1 MNLKHIILE
10 TILNE
15 GRLQDIIKKY
25 SKYNV
30 PEVAIRDLSMAD
42 PSGSNKYLEWM
53 VTEAYELGGFD
64 VDILEAVIAAAECFH
79 KNFNLINGRV
89 AQKALE
95 YTNIPNDLYNKI
107 LASPRDIKLYTL
119 EAVEDLCFYIKFF
132 IDKKTDKSRKS
143 DVLGDYVNYGSYGS
157 YFKNDNI
164 IDTKSYTPE
173 QLEKLLTRNVKKGDT
188 LIIHPDDRTTDFL
201 KPSYAGLNATVL
213 TTKDDMYNLKET
225 MKNHRRI
232 ILMGHGSPS
241 GLMLSM
247 IGGVEGVELNSSGQ
261 YVKYKHYSV
270 GYDFLNILKTKPIVA
285 VWCNADRF
293 VVPYD
298 LHGFYT
304 GMVISELCEANYC
317 QVHGCDDAQLQYSNT
332 LFTKALKAALP
343 IESPESVDIF
353 KSIYDADRN
362 PIIDYNKQRIYYR

>member
-25 SKYNV
+25 SKYDV

-42 PSGSNKYLEWM
+42 PSGNNKYLEWM
-53 VTEAYELGGFD
+53 ITEAYELGGFD
-64 VDILEAVIAAAECFH
+64 VESLEAVVSAAECFH
-79 KNFNLINGRV
+79 KNLNRINVRV
-89 AQKALE
+89 VRKVLE
-95 YTNIPNDLYNKI
+95 PVQDIPDDVYYKI
-107 LASPRDIKLYTL
+107 LKSPRDINVYTL
-119 EAVEDLCFYIKFF
+119 YVVEELCFYIKFEN
-132 IDKKTDKSRKS
+132 DGNDSYNGPS
-143 DVLGDYVNYGSYGS
+143 DYGYYGSYGA
-157 YFKNDNI
+157 YDNT

-173 QLEKLLTRNVKKGDT
+173 QLEKLLARNVKKGDT

-232 ILMGHGSPS
+232 ILMGHGSPG

-270 GYDFLNILKTKPIVA
+270 GYDFLNILKTKSIVA

-293 VVPYD
+293 VVPND

-317 QVHGCDDAQLQYSNT
+317 QVHGCDDVQLQYSNT

-343 IESPESVDIF
+343 IDSPESVDVF
-353 KSIYDADRN
+353 KNIYNGDN
-362 PIIDYNKQRIYYR
+362 NQIIDYNKQRIYYR

>member
-1 MNLKHIILE
+1 MNLKYIILE

-25 SKYNV
+25 SKYDV
-30 PEVAIRDLSMAD
+30 PEAAIRDLSMAD
-42 PSGSNKYLEWM
+42 PSGNNKYLEWM
-53 VTEAYELGGFD
+53 VIESYELGGFD
-64 VDILEAVIAAAECFH
+64 VETLESVVAAAECFH
-79 KNFNLINGRV
+79 KNFNYLNKTIVR
-89 AQKALE
+89 KAL
-95 YTNIPNDLYNKI
+95 NHIHDIPDDVYYKI
-107 LASPRDIKLYTL
+107 LKSPRDINVYTL
-119 EAVEDLCFYIKFF
+119 NAIEELCFYIKFEN
-132 IDKKTDKSRKS
+132 DGNDSYNDTS
-143 DVLGDYVNYGSYGS
+143 DYKPSNYSYYGG
-157 YFKNDNI
+157 YGNI

-173 QLEKLLTRNVKKGDT
+173 ELEEMVTKNVKKGDT

-232 ILMGHGSPS
+232 IMMGHGSPN

-247 IGGVEGVELNSSGQ
+247 IGGVNGVELNKNGQ
-261 YVKYKHYSV
+261 YVKYNSYSI

-293 VVPYD
+293 VVPND

-332 LFTKALKAALP
+332 LFTKALKAVLP

>member
-1 MNLKHIILE
+1 MKIINLKHIILE

-15 GRLQDIIKKY
+15 SHLEKIIKKY
-25 SKYNV
+25 SKYEV
-30 PEVAIRDLSMAD
+30 PEVAIRDLSMVD

-53 VTEAYELGGFD
+53 INEAYELGGFD
-64 VDILEAVIAAAECFH
+64 VDNLEVVVSAAECFH
-79 KNFNLINGRV
+79 ENLKHINRFV
-89 AQKALE
+89 VRDVLE
-95 YTNIPNDLYNKI
+95 SLRDVPDEVYYKI
-107 LASPRDIKLYTL
+107 LKSPKNINTYTL
-119 EAVEDLCFYIKFF
+119 FAVEELCFYLK
-132 IDKKTDKSRKS
+132 DKKDFF
-143 DVLGDYVNYGSYGS
+143 GGYGGYGG
-157 YFKNDNI
+157 YGNV

-173 QLEKLLTRNVKKGDT
+173 QLEEMLTRNVKKGDT

-213 TTKDDMYNLKET
+213 TTKADMYNLKET

-232 ILMGHGSPS
+232 IMMGHGTPS

-247 IGGVEGVELNSSGQ
+247 IGGLNGVELNDNGQ
-261 YVKYKHYSV
+261 YVKYSSYSI
-270 GYDFLNILKTKPIVA
+270 GYDFLDILKTKPIVA

-293 VVPYD
+293 VVPND

-317 QVHGCDDAQLQYSNT
+317 QVYGCDDTQLQYSNT

-343 IESPESVDIF
+343 IESPDSVDVF
-353 KSIYDADRN
+353 KNIYDGDNNR
-362 PIIDYNKQRIYYR
+362 IIDYNKQRIYYR

>member
-10 TILNE
+10 TILSESHLEN
-15 GRLQDIIKKY
+15 IIKKY
-25 SKYNV
+25 SKYEV

-42 PSGSNKYLEWM
+42 PSGNNGYLEWM
-53 VTEAYELGGFD
+53 IIEANELGGFD
-64 VDILEAVIAAAECFH
+64 VESLEAVVSAAECFH
-79 KNFNLINGRV
+79 NNLKHINRFV
-89 AQKALE
+89 VRDVLEALRDVPDE
-95 YTNIPNDLYNKI
+95 IYYEI
-107 LASPRDIKLYTL
+107 LKSPRNINVYTL
-119 EAVEDLCFYIKFF
+119 YAVEELCFHIKN
-132 IDKKTDKSRKS
+132 KKDFS
-143 DVLGDYVNYGSYGS
+143 GGYGSYGG
-157 YFKNDNI
+157 YGGYGGYDNT

-173 QLEKLLTRNVKKGDT
+173 QLEEMLTRNVKKGDT

-213 TTKDDMYNLKET
+213 TTKEDMYNLKET

-232 ILMGHGSPS
+232 ILMGHGSPG

-270 GYDFLNILKTKPIVA
+270 GYDFLNILKTKSIVA

-293 VVPYD
+293 VVPND

-317 QVHGCDDAQLQYSNT
+317 QVHGCDDVQLQYSNT

-343 IESPESVDIF
+343 IDSPESVDVF
-353 KSIYDADRN
+353 KNIYNGDN
-362 PIIDYNKQRIYYR
+362 NQIIDYNKQRIYYR